1 MDLMLGDTKFSIKE
15 ENIENVIKAFKK
27 TYSKNANIKVEDI
40 NSIEDVFWEFGYNVF
55 TDEDGNITDIDN
67 DSSNLPGGQK
77 KFFSSIAKYV
87 ERESYIILKTD
98 DSQSKFIFDDGKV
111 KEFKGEVVFC
121 DKNLSYDNVFA
132 ILKYIL
138 DYACNSYRVREV
150 IRWLIDGDVT
160 EEELISLEFDKDDIK
175 KVKRILRTKKI
186 SRFSYDAVI

>member
-15 ENIENVIKAFKK
+15 ENIQNVIKAFKK

-40 NSIEDVFWEFGYNVF
+40 NSIEDVFGEFGYNVF

-98 DSQSKFIFDDGKV
+98 DSQSKFIFDDAKV

-121 DKNLSYDNVFA
+121 DKNLGYDRILA
-132 ILKYIL
+132 ILNYIL
-138 DYACNSYRVREV
+138 DYACDLYRVREV
-150 IRWLIDGDVT
+150 IWWLIDGGFT
-160 EEELISLEFDKDDIK
+160 ERELISLKFDKDDIK
-175 KVKRILRTKKI
+175 RVKEDIETEENE
-186 SRFSYDAVI
+186 SV

>member
-40 NSIEDVFWEFGYNVF
+40 NSIEDVFGEFGYNVF

-87 ERESYIILKTD
+87 ESESYIILKTD
-98 DSQSKFIFDDGKV
+98 DSQSKFIFNDGKV

-121 DKNLSYDNVFA
+121 DKNLGYDRILA
-132 ILKYIL
+132 ILNYIL
-138 DYACNSYRVREV
+138 DYACDLYRVREV
-150 IRWLIDGDVT
+150 IWWLIDGGFT
-160 EEELISLEFDKDDIK
+160 ERELISLKFDKDDIK
-175 KVKRILRTKKI
+175 KVKEDIEAEENE
-186 SRFSYDAVI
+186 SV

>member
-1 MDLMLGDTKFSIKE
+1 MFKE
-15 ENIENVIKAFKK
+15 ITAI
-27 TYSKNANIKVEDI
+27 SKNYAWVKIEGTTNEDLL
-40 NSIEDVFWEFGYNVF
+40 NMNLVFEDNGKRILGEV
-55 TDEDGNITDIDN
+55 DE
-67 DSSNLPGGQK
+67 
-77 KFFSSIAKYV
+77 V
-87 ERESYIILKTD
+87 
-98 DSQSKFIFDDGKV
+98 DDGKV

-175 KVKRILRTKKI
+175 KVKEDIE
-186 SRFSYDAVI
+186 DEEN

>member
-27 TYSKNANIKVEDI
+27 AYSKDANIEVEDI
-40 NSIEDVFWEFGYNVF
+40 NSIEDVFGEFGYNVF
-55 TDEDGNITDIDN
+55 TDKDGNITDLDN
-67 DSSNLPGGQK
+67 VSSELPGGQK

-87 ERESYIILKTD
+87 ESESYIILKTD
-98 DSQSKFIFDDGKV
+98 DSQSKFIFEDGKV

-175 KVKRILRTKKI
+175 KVKEDIE
-186 SRFSYDAVI
+186 AEEN

>member
-121 DKNLSYDNVFA
+121 DKNLGYDRILA
-132 ILKYIL
+132 ILNYIL
-138 DYACNSYRVREV
+138 DYACDLYRVREV
-150 IRWLIDGDVT
+150 IRWLIDGGFT
-160 EEELISLEFDKDDIK
+160 ERELISLKFDKDDIK
-175 KVKRILRTKKI
+175 KVKENIEAEENE
-186 SRFSYDAVI
+186 SV